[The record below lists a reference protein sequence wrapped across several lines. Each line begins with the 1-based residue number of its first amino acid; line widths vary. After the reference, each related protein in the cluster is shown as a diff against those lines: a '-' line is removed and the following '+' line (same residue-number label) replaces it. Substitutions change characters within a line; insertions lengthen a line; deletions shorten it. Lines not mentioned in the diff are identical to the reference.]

1 MTENLKKKNVFEK
14 IKENIDDKDEQ
25 LAFIS
30 VVVRLI
36 VVAWSGFIVSL
47 NYVSIPG
54 YSNEPKDITFPASI
68 LTGVLSSFGVDAA
81 RKKGDKSKDVAS
93 KSDAITTQILRIE
106 QAPIKII
113 TENTNK
119 WHVLQTKKKLGVIA
133 LVSIL
138 GISNLS
144 LMNTLVSQKFKSP
157 FPNLNLPVGPYT
169 SYRVVTSEKG
179 YSISYKANDP
189 KILARTKLVDE
200 E

>member
-1 MTENLKKKNVFEK
+1 MTENLKESSKSQQEKNVFTK

-30 VVVRLI
+30 VVVRLV
-36 VVAWSGFIVSL
+36 VVAWSGFVFSL

-93 KSDAITTQILRIE
+93 KSDAVTTQILRIE

-119 WHVLQTKKKLGVIA
+119 
-133 LVSIL
+133 
-138 GISNLS
+138 
-144 LMNTLVSQKFKSP
+144 
-157 FPNLNLPVGPYT
+157 
-169 SYRVVTSEKG
+169 
-179 YSISYKANDP
+179 
-189 KILARTKLVDE
+189 
-200 E
+200 